1 MILTHI
7 VAALGAFRHSVQ
19 YAGVL
24 RISQA
29 ERVRYVKKSIRLALC
44 YAGFGIPWNLMEAWK
59 AGEAAFLS
67 CAYDVVTDWRHFDK
81 EARSAFENIL
91 TELSRPELRELA
103 LALYD
108 KDLAKQLSCDGLERG
123 AIALEF
129 ILKTMGCEKQRAA
142 KWGDLTD
149 LGELLQ
155 IVDDVLDYE
164 DDAAAGDQNCLLTA
178 RRAIYLTRFL
188 EGLSTERSRTLFGR
202 AQSVLVLAVAH
213 ARSKGTKLLL
223 RTQIHG

>member
-1 MILTHI
+1 MILAHI
-7 VAALGAFRHSVQ
+7 VAALGAFLRSVQ
-19 YAGVL
+19 CAGVL
-24 RISQA
+24 KISQA

-91 TELSRPELRELA
+91 TDLSRPELRELA
-103 LALYD
+103 LTLYD
-108 KDLAKQLSCDGLERG
+108 KDLANQLSRDGLERG

-142 KWGDLTD
+142 TWGDLID

-155 IVDDVLDYE
+155 IVDDVFDYE

-178 RRAIYLTRFL
+178 NRAIYLTRFL

-202 AQSVLVLAVAH
+202 AHSVLVLAIAH
-213 ARSKGTKLLL
+213 ARNKGTKLLL
-223 RTQIHG
+223 RTQIPG